1 VEPWLSF
8 YSPHFTPMEETET
21 FVRTC
26 ENLQSSAPNHVAK
39 IMMHQAQRLISIAD
53 DLPRIRPHK
62 EPLQVMF
69 LIMCSENIAKL
80 HDGFS
85 GEGKSRHYV
94 QQFFSKF
101 LSPPDKDTLS
111 NGLTVNKDGL
121 PPLGFDGAVNLLYDI
136 RCSVAH
142 EGIYTDFVFRDGYT
156 SMVNTHP
163 NVTAEIS
170 FIQIRDIVVRGCIR
184 ATTDKLLNA

>member
-1 VEPWLSF
+1 MDEAD
-8 YSPHFTPMEETET
+8 T

-53 DLPRIRPHK
+53 DLPRIMPHN

-85 GEGKSRHYV
+85 GEGKSRQYV

-111 NGLTVNKDGL
+111 NGLTVNKDWL

-136 RCSVAH
+136 RCSVVH
-142 EGIYTDFVFRDGYT
+142 EGIYTDFAFHDGHS

-184 ATTDKLLNA
+184 ATNDKLLNA